1 MNKRENMNFKFHLT
15 LFVFFISYLI
25 ARSPAIGVE
34 APGFSLKDQDG
45 TLHNLSDYRGKKLVL
60 YFFPRAN
67 TPPCKK
73 QACGLRD
80 KYDSFE
86 KSNISILGISFDP
99 AKRLK
104 GFKEKHNIDFNFL
117 SDTKKETAK
126 SYGVNKFFFTSR
138 KTFLID
144 EKGVLIKEIGSVDV
158 STHADE
164 ILQIFK

>member
-1 MNKRENMNFKFHLT
+1 MNFKLSILSSIFLVSFSLAH
-15 LFVFFISYLI
+15 
-25 ARSPAIGVE
+25 SPEIGVQ
-34 APGFSLKDQDG
+34 APNFKLQDQDG
-45 TLHNLSDYRGKKLVL
+45 KLHSLADYRGKKLVL

-86 KSNISILGISFDP
+86 NSNISILGISFDP
-99 AKRLK
+99 EKRLK

-144 EKGVLIKEIGSVDV
+144 ENGILIKKINSVDV
-158 STHADE
+158 STHAE
-164 ILQIFK
+164 EVLKMFN

>member
-1 MNKRENMNFKFHLT
+1 MYFKSNIISSVFLVSFLIAHSPEIGVQAPNFKLN
-15 LFVFFISYLI
+15 
-25 ARSPAIGVE
+25 
-34 APGFSLKDQDG
+34 DQDG
-45 TLHNLSDYRGKKLVL
+45 NLHSLSDYRGKKLVL

-99 AKRLK
+99 EKRLR

-126 SYGVNKFFFTSR
+126 LYGVNKFFFTSR

-144 EKGVLIKEIGSVDV
+144 ENGILIKRINSVDV
-158 STHADE
+158 STHAE
-164 ILQIFK
+164 EVLKLFN

>member
-1 MNKRENMNFKFHLT
+1 MNFKFHIT
-15 LFVFFISYLI
+15 CFIVFISCLI
-25 ARSPAIGVE
+25 ARSPVIGLQ
-34 APGFSLKDQDG
+34 APDFSLEDQDG
-45 TLHNLSDYRGKKLVL
+45 KLHNLADYRGKKLVL

-80 KYDSFE
+80 NYDSFE
-86 KSNISILGISFDP
+86 KSNISILGISFDH

-117 SDTKKETAK
+117 SDSKKETSK

-144 EKGVLIKEIGSVDV
+144 EKGVLIKKIDSVDV
-158 STHADE
+158 STHADQ
-164 ILQIFK
+164 ILKVFN

>member
-1 MNKRENMNFKFHLT
+1 MNFKLKITSSIFL
-15 LFVFFISYLI
+15 ISFLV
-25 ARSPAIGVE
+25 AHSPEIGVQ
-34 APGFSLKDQDG
+34 APDFNLQDQDG
-45 TLHNLSDYRGKKLVL
+45 KFHSLADYKGKKLVL

-80 KYDSFE
+80 KYDAFE

-99 AKRLK
+99 EKRLK
-104 GFKEKHNIDFNFL
+104 GFKEKHSIDFNFL

-144 EKGVLIKEIGSVDV
+144 ENGVLIKKIDSVDV
-158 STHADE
+158 GTHADE
-164 ILQIFK
+164 ILLLFN

>member
-1 MNKRENMNFKFHLT
+1 MNFKSNIILSI
-15 LFVFFISYLI
+15 FVVSFLI
-25 ARSPAIGVE
+25 AHSPEIGVQ
-34 APGFSLKDQDG
+34 APNFKLKDQDG
-45 TLHNLSDYRGKKLVL
+45 NLHSLSDYKGKKLVL

-99 AKRLK
+99 EKRLK

-144 EKGVLIKEIGSVDV
+144 ENGVLIKKINSVDV
-158 STHADE
+158 STHAE
-164 ILQIFK
+164 EVLKLYN

>member
-1 MNKRENMNFKFHLT
+1 MNFKLNI
-15 LFVFFISYLI
+15 ISYIFVVSFLI
-25 ARSPAIGVE
+25 AHSPEIGVQ
-34 APGFSLKDQDG
+34 APNFKLKDQDG
-45 TLHNLSDYRGKKLVL
+45 NLHSLSDYKGKKLVL

-99 AKRLK
+99 KKRLK

-144 EKGVLIKEIGSVDV
+144 ENGVLIKKINSVDV
-158 STHADE
+158 STHAE
-164 ILQIFK
+164 EVLKLYN

>member
-1 MNKRENMNFKFHLT
+1 MNFKFSILSSI
-15 LFVFFISYLI
+15 LLVSFLI
-25 ARSPAIGVE
+25 AHAPEIGVQ
-34 APGFSLKDQDG
+34 APNFKLQDQDG
-45 TLHNLSDYRGKKLVL
+45 KLHSLADYKGKKLVL

-99 AKRLK
+99 QKRLK
-104 GFKEKHNIDFNFL
+104 GFKEKHNIGFNFL

-144 EKGVLIKEIGSVDV
+144 ENGILIKKINSVDV
-158 STHADE
+158 STHAE
-164 ILQIFK
+164 EVLKLFN

>member
-1 MNKRENMNFKFHLT
+1 MNFKFRII
-15 LFVFFISYLI
+15 LFIFFISCL
-25 ARSPAIGVE
+25 AGSSLEIGVQ
-34 APGFSLKDQDG
+34 APNFSLRDQDG
-45 TLHNLSDYRGKKLVL
+45 SLHSLSDYRGKKLVL

-86 KSNISILGISFDP
+86 KLNISILGISFDP
-99 AKRLK
+99 EKRLK

-117 SDTKKETAK
+117 SDTKKETAT
-126 SYGVNKFFFTSR
+126 SYGVNKYFFTSR

-144 EKGVLIKEIGSVDV
+144 ENGILVKKINSVDV
-158 STHADE
+158 NTHADK
-164 ILQIFK
+164 ILKLFK

>member
-1 MNKRENMNFKFHLT
+1 MNFKFHITLLT
-15 LFVFFISYLI
+15 VFISCLI
-25 ARSPAIGVE
+25 ARSPAIGVQ
-34 APGFSLKDQDG
+34 APDFSLKDQDG
-45 TLHNLSDYRGKKLVL
+45 NLHNLSDYRGKKLVL

-99 AKRLK
+99 QKRLK

-117 SDTKKETAK
+117 SDNKKEAAT
-126 SYGVNKFFFTSR
+126 SYGVNKYLFTSR

-144 EKGVLIKEIGSVDV
+144 EKGILIKKINSVDV
-158 STHADE
+158 STHADK
-164 ILQIFK
+164 ILKLFK

>member
-1 MNKRENMNFKFHLT
+1 M
-15 LFVFFISYLI
+15 SCLI
-25 ARSPAIGVE
+25 ARSPAIGVQ
-34 APGFSLKDQDG
+34 APEFSLRDQDG
-45 TLHNLSDYRGKKLVL
+45 SLHSLSDYRGKKLVL

-80 KYDSFE
+80 KYDSF
-86 KSNISILGISFDP
+86 KNSNISILGISFDP
-99 AKRLK
+99 EKRLK
-104 GFKEKHNIDFNFL
+104 GFKEKHNIDFHFL

-144 EKGVLIKEIGSVDV
+144 ENGILIKKINSVDV
-158 STHADE
+158 STHAE
-164 ILQIFK
+164 EVLKLFN